1 MDPFGGGRSEQQQDH
16 YWRISRDSRCNGLIH
31 GLGPTLLQ
39 RFEGARDYGTT
50 RGCTIAAAR
59 FGNALYAVAEGRRID
74 LRFHAAFDYPVSQ
87 GDFFVSNVI
96 DLFQRLGLE
105 GELPRGPHSML
116 PLAAVMA
123 PGKRDE
129 EEEEEDVEDDDD
141 FEDDDEDEDE
151 DDFDDDEDED
161 DFDEDEDEDEDDEDE
176 DDEDYDDDDEDD
188 GEENSLTPRRAPLRR
203 VA

>member
-1 MDPFGGGRSEQQQDH
+1 M
-16 YWRISRDSRCNGLIH
+16 
-31 GLGPTLLQ
+31 
-39 RFEGARDYGTT
+39 
-50 RGCTIAAAR
+50 
-59 FGNALYAVAEGRRID
+59 YAVAAGRRIE
-74 LRFHAAFDYPVSQ
+74 LRFHAAFDYPVFQ

-96 DLFQRLGLE
+96 DLLQRLGLE

-129 EEEEEDVEDDDD
+129 DEDEEDDLDDDD
-141 FEDDDEDEDE
+141 FEDDDEDEDDE
-151 DDFDDDEDED
+151 DDFDDDED
-161 DFDEDEDEDEDDEDE
+161 DEDYDEDEDDEDE
-176 DDEDYDDDDEDD
+176 DDEDYDDDDDEDD

>member
-1 MDPFGGGRSEQQQDH
+1 M
-16 YWRISRDSRCNGLIH
+16 C
-31 GLGPTLLQ
+31 
-39 RFEGARDYGTT
+39 
-50 RGCTIAAAR
+50 
-59 FGNALYAVAEGRRID
+59 AVAAGRRIE
-74 LRFHAAFDYPVSQ
+74 LRFHAAFDYPVFQ

-96 DLFQRLGLE
+96 DLLQRLGLE
-105 GELPRGPHSML
+105 GELPRGPHSLL

-129 EEEEEDVEDDDD
+129 DEDEEDDLDDDDD

-151 DDFDDDEDED
+151 DEDDFEDDEDDED
-161 DFDEDEDEDEDDEDE
+161 YDEDEDEDEDDEDE

-203 VA
+203 AA

>member
-1 MDPFGGGRSEQQQDH
+1 LNVFG
-16 YWRISRDSRCNGLIH
+16 
-31 GLGPTLLQ
+31 
-39 RFEGARDYGTT
+39 GARDYGTT
-50 RGCTIAAAR
+50 RGCTIATAP
-59 FGNALYAVAEGRRID
+59 FGNATCTVAEGRRIE
-74 LRFHAAFDYPVSQ
+74 LRFHAAFDYPVFQ

-96 DLFQRLGLE
+96 DFLQRLGLE

-129 EEEEEDVEDDDD
+129 EEEEDDLEDDDD

-151 DDFDDDEDED
+151 DEDDEDLDDEDEDDD
-161 DFDEDEDEDEDDEDE
+161 DFDEDEDEDDEDDEDE
-176 DDEDYDDDDEDD
+176 DDDEDD

-203 VA
+203 AA